1 MDLTPGKMSCTEWM
15 HRIALFLVISV
26 LLALL
31 GLEGEA
37 FFHLAQASW

>member
-1 MDLTPGKMSCTEWM
+1 MSCTEWM

-31 GLEGEA
+31 GLFRVAGVWV
-37 FFHLAQASW
+37 AQESW